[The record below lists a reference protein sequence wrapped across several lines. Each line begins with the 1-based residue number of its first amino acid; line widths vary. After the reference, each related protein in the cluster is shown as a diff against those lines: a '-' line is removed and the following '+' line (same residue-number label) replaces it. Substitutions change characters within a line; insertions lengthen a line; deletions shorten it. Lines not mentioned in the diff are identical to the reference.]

1 MLGPGN
7 ELSPPPHC
15 ARLSAFHHFQSIKQ
29 PAARESC
36 RWVTSQHLTSFRR
49 WGEGKK
55 STFLIGDINNAEE
68 EITLKGFS
76 FPKWTCRMWL
86 PSWAAVRRSSSGS
99 QGGNSER
106 VTLRREV
113 LCRVRDTADPAV
125 RMHCSPQE
133 QGRCGRSFTVLPEAL
148 GVTTNQRGQTLGV
161 HPGGKA
167 PHLQRSS
174 PRSRKAAE
182 APLLPRAS
190 QTAFSILCPLGGIQ
204 EDCSVLCLPSS
215 ASTRGKVKGIKSL
228 SFLPNLQ
235 NLLRALWQEQKGP
248 CLLASG
254 SLHRV
259 APRAGTTWKPS
270 KDFQVYHRGAG
281 IWALEEGLLTNIR
294 TQPPTHPAPKPAS
307 AV

>member
-49 WGEGKK
+49 WGKGKK

-68 EITLKGFS
+68 EIKLKGFS

-113 LCRVRDTADPAV
+113 LCRVGDTADPAV

-204 EDCSVLCLPSS
+204 EDCSSALSSQLSLHTRKSKRNQEPQLPSKLTEPATS
-215 ASTRGKVKGIKSL
+215 PLART
-228 SFLPNLQ
+228 
-235 NLLRALWQEQKGP
+235 KGP
-248 CLLASG
+248 MPSCLWLFAQSG
-254 SLHRV
+254 AEGRHYME
-259 APRAGTTWKPS
+259 T
-270 KDFQVYHRGAG
+270 FQGFP
-281 IWALEEGLLTNIR
+281 GL
-294 TQPPTHPAPKPAS
+294 P
-307 AV
+307 